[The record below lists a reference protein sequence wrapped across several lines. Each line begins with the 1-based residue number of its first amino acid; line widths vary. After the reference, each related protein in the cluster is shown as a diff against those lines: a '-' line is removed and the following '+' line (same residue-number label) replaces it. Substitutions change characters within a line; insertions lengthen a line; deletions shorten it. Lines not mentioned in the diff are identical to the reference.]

1 MLDVAILGA
10 GELGGS
16 IAHTLALRDL
26 ARTIR
31 LIDDAPNVATGK
43 ALDIAQAAP
52 VEGFTTTVTG
62 SLDLSV
68 AASAS
73 VIIIADRARGGEW
86 TGDEGTLLL
95 SQISKMGA
103 RRFVLC
109 AGAAQRELVER
120 GVRDAGFK
128 PSAIAGSA
136 PEALASGARAL
147 LALAANRSVKEIALT
162 LLGIPPAQIVVPWDD
177 VTISGMAA
185 TRVLDEPA
193 RRNIAAKIAAL
204 WPPGPHAL
212 SLAATEMVAGLAGRS
227 RRVVSAFVAPAQT
240 DAGRVRTVA
249 LPVSVGPHGVTAIDI
264 SAIAPNALVA
274 LDNAR
279 LR

>member
-16 IAHTLALRDL
+16 LAHTLALRDI

-31 LIDDAPNVATGK
+31 LIDDAPNVAAGK

-86 TGDEGTLLL
+86 TGDEGALLL

-103 RRFVLC
+103 RRFVIC
-109 AGAAQRELVER
+109 AGPAQRELVER

-128 PSAIAGSA
+128 PSAICGSA

-147 LALAANRSVKEIALT
+147 LALASNRSVKEIALT

-185 TRVLDEPA
+185 TRVLDEPT
-193 RRNIAAKIAAL
+193 RRNITAKIAAL

-212 SLAATEMVAGLAGRS
+212 ALAATEVVSGFAGRS
-227 RRVVSAFVAPAQT
+227 RRVVSAFVAPSQA

-249 LPVSVGPHGVTAIDI
+249 LPVSAGPHGVSAIDI
-264 SAIAPNALVA
+264 SAIAPNALLA